1 MDVTVWRRRLLIAA
15 LCLPIIGIGA
25 YWVVVE
31 FIIVDPFRSTFAAEC
46 GSCHGDALEG
56 GALGPA
62 LAGVPLRHG
71 DSTDDIERATR
82 EGIGGSPGMPG
93 FANRSMR

>member
-31 FIIVDPFRSTFAAEC
+31 LTIAFLIVR
-46 GSCHGDALEG
+46 
-56 GALGPA
+56 
-62 LAGVPLRHG
+62 R
-71 DSTDDIERATR
+71 
-82 EGIGGSPGMPG
+82 
-93 FANRSMR
+93 